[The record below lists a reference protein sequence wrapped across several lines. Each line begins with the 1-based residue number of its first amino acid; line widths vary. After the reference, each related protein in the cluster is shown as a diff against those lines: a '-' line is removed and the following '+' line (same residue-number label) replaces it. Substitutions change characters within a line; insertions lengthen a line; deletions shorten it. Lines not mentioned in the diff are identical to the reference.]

1 MLPAMPGIPIRAA
14 TADDAAAISALVHQ
28 SVRQGNA
35 DAYPPEII
43 DVICA
48 NFSPE
53 KVLRRMAEREVFV
66 GEVDGQV
73 AATVS
78 LRGDKLYSLFVAP
91 GRQGLGLG
99 RQLVEHI
106 EATAARRGVRAL
118 RLSAALSARP
128 FYERLGYRLV
138 TFEPRDDG
146 STWLMTKSLMQ
157 P

>member
-1 MLPAMPGIPIRAA
+1 MPGVAIRAA
-14 TADDAAAISALVHQ
+14 TAADAAAISDVVQQ

-35 DAYPPEII
+35 DAYPPPVIEL
-43 DVICA
+43 ICA
-48 NFSPE
+48 NFSPG
-53 KVLRRMAEREVFV
+53 KVLERMAEREVFV

-73 AATVS
+73 IATVS
-78 LRGDKLYSLFVAP
+78 LRGGKLYSLFVAP
-91 GRQGLGLG
+91 DRQGLGIG

-106 EATAARRGVRAL
+106 ETAAARKGVREL

-146 STWLMTKSLMQ
+146 STWLMSKNMIQ